1 MPNFWQALKPK
12 RDPDSKKV
20 VLPSW
25 LISCLVH
32 GLVYVTV
39 AVSMRSWGNGVPG
52 PGKGGSRE
60 VGIFINDSTEGDA
73 PGAVGTGNSD
83 EPGAAP
89 GPIGSVTD
97 ASTAPSE
104 AEIANAV
111 GESLNAVVGSR
122 PDFSTAS
129 LASTTGGG
137 VSASETGSFAL
148 PPSVGTTGLLNGLRN
163 NGIGGVTGT
172 PGGGGGNGGAGGNGN
187 GGTGGGGLSAGGPG
201 GTTFFDVSA
210 SGSRFVYVIDHSGS
224 MGFYGQLRVAKN
236 ELLASLQSLEATHQ
250 FHIVFYDDN
259 LREFRI
265 RDGKPCLNWATDIN
279 KTLARQFLLEVQPD
293 GGTHHLAALEKGLSY
308 RPEHLFFLTDADDPI
323 LSAADRAKIKRNNAG
338 KTRIHCIEF
347 GKGGDLGTTNFLKQM
362 ATENGGTYRYR
373 DISKFSSN

>member
-1 MPNFWQALKPK
+1 MPNFWQSLKLK

-20 VLPSW
+20 VVPSW

-32 GLVYVTV
+32 GLVYVTL
-39 AVSMRSWGNGVPG
+39 AVSMRTWGNGVSG

-60 VGIFINDSTEGDA
+60 VGIFINDATQEGA
-73 PGAVGTGNSD
+73 PGELGTGRPG
-83 EPGAAP
+83 EPGS
-89 GPIGSVTD
+89 IGSASDSAGQTTD
-97 ASTAPSE
+97 VAPSE

-111 GESLNAVVGSR
+111 GESLNAVLGSR
-122 PDFSTAS
+122 PDFST
-129 LASTTGGG
+129 TGLNSPTGEG
-137 VSASETGSFAL
+137 VAASESGSFAL

-163 NGIGGVTGT
+163 NGTGGVTGT
-172 PGGGGGNGGAGGNGN
+172 SGGGGNGGTGGNSN
-187 GGTGGGGLSAGGPG
+187 GGTGGGGLSAGGTG

-236 ELLASLQSLEATHQ
+236 ELLASLQSLDATQQ

-265 RDGKPCLNWATDIN
+265 RDGKPSLNWASDIN

-293 GGTHHLAALEKGLSY
+293 GGTNHAAALEKALHY

-323 LSAADRAKIKRNNAG
+323 LSAADRAKIKRTNGG
-338 KTRIHCIEF
+338 KTRIHCVEF
-347 GKGGDLGTTNFLKQM
+347 GKGADLGTTNFLKQL
-362 ATENGGTYRYR
+362 AAENGGSYRYR
-373 DISKFSSN
+373 DISKFNSE